1 MSPVTL
7 RVKVAKVQARLLP
20 KADVRNSP
28 CDFSRYEGPPTTG
41 ALVVEENAIASE
53 HVVGL
58 AVVFG
63 DPESIELCDT
73 VGASRIER
81 GILVLRYRLNQPVE
95 LGSRGLVEPY
105 VVLEAT
111 GAQGIEQA

>member
-1 MSPVTL
+1 MAPVTL

-20 KADVRNSP
+20 KADVCNGP
-28 CDFSRYEGPPTTG
+28 CDFSRHKGPPTTG

-53 HVVGL
+53 HIVGL

-63 DPESIELCDT
+63 DPESIELCDA
-73 VGASRIER
+73 VRAARVER
-81 GILVLRYRLNQPVE
+81 SVFILGYRLNQSVE

-111 GAQGIEQA
+111 GAYGIEQT